1 MKERAASRWLFSL
14 HGWVIF
20 GKIKHQLPPIWCSKL
35 PLRKRSPGP
44 ALLIVRIAPNRDWWK
59 LMGKDRRTHSLMSA
73 PSEHWPECLCGSQPH
88 LQPRGH
94 LCALLLRAR
103 MCLTQWVRQP
113 RAPGSR
119 RDVRHRTLGSGHGE
133 AGSRWPRGS
142 GEQVP
147 GRGAWWRNDSS
158 FPVLEQPRCGR
169 KGAALTAQPHLGQTP
184 QRSYLQAKVPS

>member
-1 MKERAASRWLFSL
+1 MKERAASRCLFSL

-20 GKIKHQLPPIWCSKL
+20 RKIKHQLPHIWCSKL
-35 PLRKRSPGP
+35 PLWKQSPGP

-73 PSEHWPECLCGSQPH
+73 PSGHWPECPCGSQPP

-94 LCALLLRAR
+94 LCTLLLRAR
-103 MCLTQWVRQP
+103 MCLTQWVRQS

-119 RDVRHRTLGSGHGE
+119 RDVRHRTLASGHGK
-133 AGSRWPRGS
+133 AGSKCL
-142 GEQVP
+142 GEGP
-147 GRGAWWRNDSS
+147 WWRNESS
-158 FPVLEQPRCGR
+158 IPVLEQPRCGR
-169 KGAALTAQPHLGQTP
+169 KGATLTAQPHLGQTP